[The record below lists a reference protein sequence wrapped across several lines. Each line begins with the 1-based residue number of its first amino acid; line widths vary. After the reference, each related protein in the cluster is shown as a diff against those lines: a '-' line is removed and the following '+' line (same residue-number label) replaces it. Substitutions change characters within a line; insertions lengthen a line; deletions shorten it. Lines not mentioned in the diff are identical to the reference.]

1 MMERQGNCHI
11 DPVHKAVDPEAL
23 AHSETGVLR
32 VTGMGC
38 QTCATRVRNN
48 LLSRPGVV
56 QAQIDLYA
64 GLALIHYDAQQID
77 LQALVEAVAV
87 AGGDSR
93 HVYRASVVG

>member
-1 MMERQGNCHI
+1 MEHQGNCHV
-11 DPVHKAVDPEAL
+11 DPLEKAVHLEAL
-23 AHSETGVLR
+23 AHSETALLR

-38 QTCATRVRNN
+38 QTCATRVRNS

-64 GLALIHYDAQQID
+64 GLALVHYDAQQIE
-77 LQALVEAVAV
+77 LQGLLEAVAI

-93 HVYRASVVG
+93 HVYRASVVR